1 MLPPKKDDQKAE
13 QKDVPI
19 DGQDDQGEKPGG
31 EVAKPDQV
39 AQADRPDEGKTKK
52 PEADGPAEEKQADQS
67 KDEPAEQPLAEDE
80 EPQSWVTLGSFAAD
94 SPYRLL
100 ITLTNRGAAVER
112 VELVE
117 RGANGQLRYR
127 DLTASWGYLGAQCKN
142 AEEGCQVRAVGDG
155 TPAAVADSDADG
167 GLQVGDFIVSAGET
181 RITRCSEL
189 DEYLATTSPGD
200 TVQLE
205 VKRTSGDE
213 SQTINFNVTLAER
226 PLELIQPESDLG
238 SQPVPSFLTGIHSIG
253 NDEARFNDVELGG
266 VASLRSSTWKMEKDG
281 QAVIFRKMVNVGDDP
296 DGTRLEFVKRFQ
308 LAQLPADQ
316 STNHDFP
323 GYHLEMNLEIWNRG
337 KADEEVAYRVDG
349 PNGLPLE
356 GWWFSYKTHP
366 SWGSAGARD
375 VIWRVNGSKRASQP
389 VSDPEG
395 IEETTGE
402 PGDAL
407 AW

>member
-127 DLTASWGYLGAQCKN
+127 DLTASWGYLGAQC
-142 AEEGCQVRAVGDG
+142 
-155 TPAAVADSDADG
+155 
-167 GLQVGDFIVSAGET
+167 
-181 RITRCSEL
+181 
-189 DEYLATTSPGD
+189 
-200 TVQLE
+200 
-205 VKRTSGDE
+205 
-213 SQTINFNVTLAER
+213 
-226 PLELIQPESDLG
+226 
-238 SQPVPSFLTGIHSIG
+238 
-253 NDEARFNDVELGG
+253 
-266 VASLRSSTWKMEKDG
+266 
-281 QAVIFRKMVNVGDDP
+281 
-296 DGTRLEFVKRFQ
+296 
-308 LAQLPADQ
+308 
-316 STNHDFP
+316 
-323 GYHLEMNLEIWNRG
+323 
-337 KADEEVAYRVDG
+337 
-349 PNGLPLE
+349 
-356 GWWFSYKTHP
+356 
-366 SWGSAGARD
+366 
-375 VIWRVNGSKRASQP
+375 
-389 VSDPEG
+389 
-395 IEETTGE
+395 
-402 PGDAL
+402 
-407 AW
+407 